1 MQNKIINMILGIF
14 LLLSGFVYSQ
24 GGEYPKYYTDVDG
37 KKYILFTIEQAK
49 QIDKDYQI
57 LNILKNLNVV
67 YDDSEKV
74 NIQIINSLNEK
85 VYQLEVKC
93 KELSS
98 INTDNENIIEELKK
112 NIKDYELMNINNN
125 KIIGEKDN
133 QISIY
138 KSSYRKQKFLK
149 IVFIVTS
156 GVLATA
162 LLVK

>member
-1 MQNKIINMILGIF
+1 MQNKIRNMILGIF

-37 KKYILFTIEQAK
+37 KKYVLFTIEQAK

-57 LNILKNLNVV
+57 LNILKSLNVV
-67 YDDSEKV
+67 YDDNEKV

-85 VYQLEVKC
+85 VYELEVKC
-93 KELSS
+93 KDLSS
-98 INTDNENIIEELKK
+98 INTDNENIIKELRKSV
-112 NIKDYELMNINNN
+112 KDYELMNINNN

>member
-1 MQNKIINMILGIF
+1 MQNKIRNMFLGIF

-37 KKYILFTIEQAK
+37 KKYVLFTIEQAK

-57 LNILKNLNVV
+57 LNILKSLNVV

-85 VYQLEVKC
+85 VYELEIKC

-98 INTDNENIIEELKK
+98 INTDNENIIKELRKK
-112 NIKDYELMNINNN
+112 RF
-125 KIIGEKDN
+125 KIAREF
-133 QISIY
+133 
-138 KSSYRKQKFLK
+138 SSY
-149 IVFIVTS
+149 
-156 GVLATA
+156 
-162 LLVK
+162 

>member
-1 MQNKIINMILGIF
+1 MEN
-14 LLLSGFVYSQ
+14 LL
-24 GGEYPKYYTDVDG
+24 T
-37 KKYILFTIEQAK
+37 
-49 QIDKDYQI
+49 QI
-57 LNILKNLNVV
+57 LK
-67 YDDSEKV
+67 EKE
-74 NIQIINSLNEK
+74 IENSKIVDTTISKLMENEK
-85 VYQLEVKC
+85 VYELEIKC

-98 INTDNENIIEELKK
+98 INTDNENIIKELRKSV
-112 NIKDYELMNINNN
+112 KDYELMNINNN

>member
-1 MQNKIINMILGIF
+1 MQNNLKKIVLGIF
-14 LLLSGFVYSQ
+14 LFISGLIYSQ
-24 GGEYPKYYTDVDG
+24 GGDYPKYYTDIQG
-37 KKYILFTIEQAK
+37 KKYVLFTIEQAK

-112 NIKDYELMNINNN
+112 NIKDYEIMNINNN
-125 KIIGEKDN
+125 LIIGEKDN